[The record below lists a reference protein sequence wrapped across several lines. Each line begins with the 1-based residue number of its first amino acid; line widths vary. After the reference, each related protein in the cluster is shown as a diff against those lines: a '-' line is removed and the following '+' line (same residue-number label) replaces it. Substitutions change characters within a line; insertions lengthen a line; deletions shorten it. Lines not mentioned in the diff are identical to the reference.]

1 MTDNF
6 EDNENGQENGAVGDG
21 PAELRKAY
29 EKQKATLSALEKE
42 LADLRAEKR
51 QKDLESTLSEKGLN
65 AKVAKFIPAD
75 ADLDEWLKENADLFG
90 APQPAA
96 QETQVQEA
104 PKAPHPLQNQFA
116 NLGQADVGAQQ
127 PSGTVDAAKAQQ
139 ALGEGGLEGF
149 ENYLRSVGTR

>member
-6 EDNENGQENGAVGDG
+6 EDIENGQENGENGDG
-21 PAELRKAY
+21 PAALRKAY

-42 LADLRAEKR
+42 LSTLKAEKR

-75 ADLDEWLKENADLFG
+75 ADLDEWLAENADLFG
-90 APQPAA
+90 AAPQA
-96 QETQVQEA
+96 TQDAPVQEA

-116 NLGQADVGAQQ
+116 NLGQADVGAQP

-149 ENYLRSVGTR
+149 ENYLRSVGAR